1 MALFQPA
8 RLRLADEVSRLAVIG
23 RSHLAAAA
31 LLHTSLA
38 GGVACRL
45 LGWAG
50 KGRSGVLVSGCG
62 GGEAYKSI
70 HSVGVP
76 HKFVFEP
83 GLNGELR
90 STFAA
95 LAFSNDGE
103 QKCILTPTGQGA
115 DSFARQSDI
124 GWTSCA
130 AKSRRGQS
138 TYVDLRREPLLA
150 RIL

>member
-1 MALFQPA
+1 MALFQPEVP
-8 RLRLADEVSRLAVIG
+8 RMTDEVSFSVVIG

-45 LGWAG
+45 LGRAG
-50 KGRSGVLVSGCG
+50 KGGSVALVSGCG

-76 HKFVFEP
+76 HKFVHEQE
-83 GLNGELR
+83 LNGDLR

-95 LAFSNDGE
+95 LAFVNDGE
-103 QKCILTPTGQGA
+103 QKFILVPTGQGA
-115 DSFARQSDI
+115 DYVARQLDI
-124 GWTSCA
+124 GWTRCA
-130 AKSRRGQS
+130 AKSEHGKS